1 MSQSGIWVKRIID
14 SRFFKEAISKSE
26 TLFSQNQV
34 GLLSLIKGALKKVQ
48 ETAASSNLTVVKLLN
63 RYIILFSELIKSY
76 VQGKYTK
83 LPVVTLVKI
92 TAALL
97 YFVMPFD
104 FVPDFLPL
112 VGFADDLAIVV
123 WVGKAIKDELDEFEK
138 HL

>member
-26 TLFSQNQV
+26 TLFTQNQV

-76 VQGKYTK
+76 VQGSYTK

-104 FVPDFLPL
+104 FIPDFLPL

-123 WVGKAIKDELDEFEK
+123 WVGKAIKEELDEFEK

>member
-1 MSQSGIWVKRIID
+1 MSQSSTWVKRIVD
-14 SRFFKEAISKSE
+14 SRFFKEAMEKSE
-26 TLFSQNQV
+26 VLFSQNKL
-34 GLLSLIKGALKKVQ
+34 GLLTLLKGALKKVQ

-63 RYIILFSELIKSY
+63 RYIVLFSELIKGY
-76 VQGKYTK
+76 VQGTYTK
-83 LPVVTLVKI
+83 LPLVTLVKI

-104 FVPDFLPL
+104 FIPDFLPM

>member
-1 MSQSGIWVKRIID
+1 MN
-14 SRFFKEAISKSE
+14 KSE
-26 TLFSQNQV
+26 LLFSQNQV
-34 GLLSLIKGALKKVQ
+34 GLLSLIKGALRKVQ
-48 ETAASSNLTVVKLLN
+48 ETAASSDLTVVKLLN
-63 RYIILFSELIKSY
+63 RYIILFSELIKAY
-76 VQGKYTK
+76 VQGSYTK
-83 LPVVTLVKI
+83 LPVKTLIKI

-104 FVPDFLPL
+104 FIPDFLPL

>member
-48 ETAASSNLTVVKLLN
+48 ETAASSDLSVVKLLN

-76 VQGKYTK
+76 VQGNYTK

-104 FVPDFLPL
+104 FIPDFLPL

>member
-1 MSQSGIWVKRIID
+1 MSQSSTWVKRIVD
-14 SRFFKEAISKSE
+14 SRFFKEAMEKSE
-26 TLFSQNQV
+26 VLFSQNKL
-34 GLLSLIKGALKKVQ
+34 GLLTLLKGALKKVQ

-63 RYIILFSELIKSY
+63 RYIVLFSELIKGY
-76 VQGKYTK
+76 VQGTYTK
-83 LPVVTLVKI
+83 LPLVTFVKI

-104 FVPDFLPL
+104 FIPDFLPL

>member
-26 TLFSQNQV
+26 TLFSHNQV

-76 VQGKYTK
+76 VQGNYTK

-104 FVPDFLPL
+104 FIPDFLPL

-123 WVGKAIKDELDEFEK
+123 WVGKAIKEELDEFEK

>member
-1 MSQSGIWVKRIID
+1 MSQSGTWVKRIVD
-14 SRFFKEAISKSE
+14 SRFFKEAMDKSE
-26 TLFSQNQV
+26 ALFSQNKV
-34 GLLSLIKGALKKVQ
+34 GLLSLLKGALKKVQ
-48 ETAASSNLTVVKLLN
+48 ETASSSNLTVVKLLN
-63 RYIILFSELIKSY
+63 RYIILFSELIKAY
-76 VQGKYTK
+76 VQGSYTK
-83 LPVVTLVKI
+83 LPVITLVKI

-123 WVGKAIKDELDEFEK
+123 WVGKAIKEELDEFEK

>member
-26 TLFSQNQV
+26 TLFSQNHV

-76 VQGKYTK
+76 VQGNYTK

-138 HL
+138 HH

>member
-1 MSQSGIWVKRIID
+1 MSPSGSWVKRIVD
-14 SRFFKEAISKSE
+14 SRFFKEAMERSE
-26 TLFSQNQV
+26 LLFSENKL
-34 GLLSLIKGALKKVQ
+34 GLLTLLKGALKKVQ
-48 ETAASSNLTVVKLLN
+48 ETAASTNLTVVRLLN
-63 RYIILFSELIKSY
+63 RYIILFSALIKAY
-76 VQGKYTK
+76 VQGNYTK
-83 LPVVTLVKI
+83 LPLITLIKI

-104 FVPDFLPL
+104 FIPDFLPL

>member
-1 MSQSGIWVKRIID
+1 MSQSGTWVKRIVH
-14 SRFFKEAISKSE
+14 SPFFKEALTKSE
-26 TLFSQNQV
+26 LLFSQNQV

-48 ETAASSNLTVVKLLN
+48 DTASSSNLTVVKLLN

-76 VQGKYTK
+76 VQGTYTK

-92 TAALL
+92 SAALL

-104 FVPDFLPL
+104 FIPDFLPL

-123 WVGKAIKDELDEFEK
+123 WVGKAIKEELDEFEK
-138 HL
+138 HH

>member
-1 MSQSGIWVKRIID
+1 MSPSGSWVKQIVD
-14 SRFFKEAISKSE
+14 SRFFKEAMERSE
-26 TLFSQNQV
+26 LLFSENKL
-34 GLLSLIKGALKKVQ
+34 GLLTLLKGALKKVQ
-48 ETAASSNLTVVKLLN
+48 ETAASTNLTVVRLLN
-63 RYIILFSELIKSY
+63 RYIILFSALIKAY
-76 VQGKYTK
+76 VQGNYTK
-83 LPVVTLVKI
+83 LPLITLVKI

-104 FVPDFLPL
+104 FIPDFLPL

>member
-1 MSQSGIWVKRIID
+1 MSSSGSLVKRIVD
-14 SRFFKEAISKSE
+14 SRFFKEAMEKSE
-26 TLFSQNQV
+26 ELFSQNKL
-34 GLLSLIKGALKKVQ
+34 GILTLLKSALKKVQ
-48 ETAASSNLTVVKLLN
+48 ETAASSNLTVVRLLN
-63 RYIILFSELIKSY
+63 RYIILFSALIKAY
-76 VQGKYTK
+76 LQGNYSK
-83 LPVVTLVKI
+83 LPLITLVKI

-104 FVPDFLPL
+104 FIPDFLPL

>member
-1 MSQSGIWVKRIID
+1 MSQSSTWVKRIVD
-14 SRFFKEAISKSE
+14 SRFFKEAMEKSE
-26 TLFSQNQV
+26 VLFSQNKI
-34 GLLSLIKGALKKVQ
+34 GLLTLLRGALKKVQ
-48 ETAASSNLTVVKLLN
+48 ETAASSDLTVVKLLN
-63 RYIILFSELIKSY
+63 RYIVLFSELIKGY
-76 VQGKYTK
+76 VQGTYTK
-83 LPVVTLVKI
+83 LPLVTLVKI

-104 FVPDFLPL
+104 FIPDFLPL

>member
-1 MSQSGIWVKRIID
+1 MSSSGSLVKRIVD
-14 SRFFKEAISKSE
+14 SRFFKEAMEKSE
-26 TLFSQNQV
+26 ELFSQNKL
-34 GLLSLIKGALKKVQ
+34 GILTLLKSALKKVQ
-48 ETAASSNLTVVKLLN
+48 ETAASSNLTVVRLLN
-63 RYIILFSELIKSY
+63 RYIILFSALIKAY
-76 VQGKYTK
+76 LQGNYTK
-83 LPVVTLVKI
+83 LPLITLVKI

-104 FVPDFLPL
+104 FIPDFLPL

>member
-1 MSQSGIWVKRIID
+1 MSQSSTWVKRIVD
-14 SRFFKEAISKSE
+14 SRFFKEAMEKSE
-26 TLFSQNQV
+26 VFFSQNKL
-34 GLLSLIKGALKKVQ
+34 GLLTLLKGALKKVQ

-63 RYIILFSELIKSY
+63 RYIVLFSELIKGY
-76 VQGKYTK
+76 VQGTYTK
-83 LPVVTLVKI
+83 LPLVTLVKI

-104 FVPDFLPL
+104 FIPDFLPL

>member
-76 VQGKYTK
+76 VQGNYTK

-104 FVPDFLPL
+104 FIPDFLPL

-123 WVGKAIKDELDEFEK
+123 WVGKAIKEELDEFEK

>member
-48 ETAASSNLTVVKLLN
+48 ETAASSDLSVVKLLN

-76 VQGKYTK
+76 VQGNYTK

-104 FVPDFLPL
+104 FIPDFLPL

-138 HL
+138 HH

>member
-1 MSQSGIWVKRIID
+1 MSQLGTWVKRIVD
-14 SRFFKEAISKSE
+14 SRFFKEALEKSE
-26 TLFSQNQV
+26 VLFSQNKL
-34 GLLSLIKGALKKVQ
+34 GLLTLLKGALKKVQ

-63 RYIILFSELIKSY
+63 RYIVLFSELIKGY
-76 VQGKYTK
+76 VQGTYTK
-83 LPVVTLVKI
+83 LPLVTLVKI

-104 FVPDFLPL
+104 FIPDFLPL

>member
-1 MSQSGIWVKRIID
+1 MSQSSTWVKRIVD
-14 SRFFKEAISKSE
+14 SRFFKEAMEKSE
-26 TLFSQNQV
+26 VLFSQNKL
-34 GLLSLIKGALKKVQ
+34 GLLTLLKGVLKKVQ

-63 RYIILFSELIKSY
+63 RYIVLFSELIKGY
-76 VQGKYTK
+76 VQGTYTK
-83 LPVVTLVKI
+83 LPLVTLVKI

-104 FVPDFLPL
+104 FIPDFLPL